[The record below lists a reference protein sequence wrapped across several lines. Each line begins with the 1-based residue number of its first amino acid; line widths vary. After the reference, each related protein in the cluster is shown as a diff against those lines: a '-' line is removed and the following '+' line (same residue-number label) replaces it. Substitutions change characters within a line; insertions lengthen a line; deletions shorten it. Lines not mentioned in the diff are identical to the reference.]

1 MTTKPDLPPRVR
13 CKAITKVGKQCNR
26 PRFSPYDKHCCSH
39 IAKEYRAS
47 LRLLIVFS
55 LLFAVLPL
63 ASAIPIIVTS
73 QLNHTVN
80 IRQGDTKAVTATF
93 QVNNTQNRS
102 VDAIVFFI
110 TRDPT
115 IVTVDEVAEDA
126 RNQRIDPGVHNI
138 SSGLFGLK
146 LGTVYVD
153 YGIITDVREPFITDR
168 HPYGMLALGTKTV
181 NMTVYTEDA
190 NAQCRYADQPRRFQN
205 MVNKFTDSK
214 TNHTV
219 LLTGLENNKS
229 YEYYVRCW
237 IPINSTQI
245 NQSSFLVNVTCPRV
259 GWCGDGTPAVWTELA
274 LNYTNVNQRD
284 YVINFSVGNVYP
296 PPPVI
301 EPPRPIVIKIKPINV
316 TPYIPPKT
324 VNLTN
329 LTANNVTIPQKP
341 QLNISNTTISISVTN
356 NSNGISNISVPIQNV
371 ILNDSSEPVNATII
385 AKQEMAKTQE
395 YVAAG
400 LFFACLL
407 ALLMVDVIAYVVAK
421 NS

>member
-1 MTTKPDLPPRVR
+1 MTTK
-13 CKAITKVGKQCNR
+13 
-26 PRFSPYDKHCCSH
+26 
-39 IAKEYRAS
+39 
-47 LRLLIVFS
+47 LLIVLV
-55 LLFAVLPL
+55 LLLPV
-63 ASAIPIIVTS
+63 ASAMPIIITS
-73 QLNHTVN
+73 QLNHTVE
-80 IRQGDTKAVTATF
+80 IRQGATKATQVTF
-93 QVNNTQNRS
+93 QVNNTQNRT

-110 TRDPT
+110 TRDST
-115 IVTVDEVAEDA
+115 VVTVDEVAEDA
-126 RNQRIDPGVHNI
+126 RTDELPFGVTNI
-138 SSGLFGLK
+138 SAGLFGLK
-146 LGTVYVD
+146 LGTVYID

-168 HPYGMLALGTKTV
+168 HPYGRLALGTKTV

-296 PPPVI
+296 LPPVI
-301 EPPRPIVIKIKPINV
+301 EPPKPIVIKIKPINV

-341 QLNISNTTISISVTN
+341 QINVSKTDISVTN
-356 NSNGISNISVPIQNV
+356 ISNGLERLEQNISVPIQTV
-371 ILNDSSEPVNATII
+371 FPKGGSEPVNATIS
-385 AKQEMAKTQE
+385 ARQELAKTQE